1 MNKDQQNGN
10 QNLGNKESK
19 ENKIGNNKGNKEIS

>member
-10 QNLGNKESK
+10 QNLGSRGNKENRT
-19 ENKIGNNKGNKEIS
+19 ENNKGNKEIS